1 MIIPWWARYGA
12 PFLAGV
18 LLTLLWHGFVMRGVQ
33 NDQLTTQVV
42 QAEQKIVYID
52 REVKSNDDNSAQY
65 LADLDKVR
73 KESDSLRAG
82 LAAGSVAIRV
92 CRADATTANV
102 RADSA
107 GALAEATAADN
118 AKLERIVVSLLEH
131 AERNDAW
138 MKSAHEFINRER

>member
-1 MIIPWWARYGA
+1 VIIPWWVRYGA
-12 PFLAGV
+12 PFFAGV
-18 LLTLLWHGFVMRGVQ
+18 LLTLLWHGFVMRGVE

-52 REVKSNDDNSAQY
+52 REVKSNDDNTSQY
-65 LADLDKVR
+65 LADLDKAR

-92 CRADATTANV
+92 CRADANTAIV

-118 AKLERIVVSLLEH
+118 ARLERLVVSLLEH

-138 MKSAHEFINRER
+138 MKSAHEFMNRER

>member
-1 MIIPWWARYGA
+1 VPYLSTLKYGA

-18 LLTLLWHGFVMRGVQ
+18 LLTLLWNGFVMRGVE

-42 QAEQKIVYID
+42 QAEHKIVYID

-65 LADLDKVR
+65 LAELDKAR

-92 CRADATTANV
+92 CRADATTAIV

-107 GALAEATAADN
+107 GAFAEATAADN
-118 AKLERIVVSLLEH
+118 AKLERLVVSLLEH

-138 MKSAHEFINRER
+138 MKSAHEFMNRER

>member
-1 MIIPWWARYGA
+1 VIIPWWVRYGA

-18 LLTLLWHGFVMRGVQ
+18 LLTLLWHGFVMRGVE

-52 REVKSNDDNSAQY
+52 REVNSNDDNAAQY
-65 LADLDKVR
+65 LAELDKAR

-92 CRADATTANV
+92 CRADATTAIM

-118 AKLERIVVSLLEH
+118 AKLERLVVSLLEH

-138 MKSAHEFINRER
+138 MKAAHEFMNRKR

>member
-1 MIIPWWARYGA
+1 VNYLSVLKYGA

-33 NDQLTTQVV
+33 NDQLGKEVV
-42 QAEQKIVYID
+42 RIQKEIVYID

-65 LADLDKVR
+65 LAELDKAR
-73 KESDSLRAG
+73 KESESLRAG

-92 CRADATTANV
+92 CRAGATTATV

-107 GALAEATAADN
+107 GALAESTAADN
-118 AKLERIVVSLLEH
+118 AKLERLVVSLLEH

>member
-1 MIIPWWARYGA
+1 VTYLSALKYGA

-18 LLTLLWHGFVMRGVQ
+18 MLTLLWHGFVMRGVE

-65 LADLDKVR
+65 LADLDKAR

-92 CRADATTANV
+92 CRADATTAIV

-107 GALAEATAADN
+107 GALAAATAADN
-118 AKLERIVVSLLEH
+118 AKLERLVVSLLEH
-131 AERNDAW
+131 AEQNDAW
-138 MKSAHEFINRER
+138 MKSAHKFINRKR

>member
-1 MIIPWWARYGA
+1 MTYLSALKYAA

-65 LADLDKVR
+65 LAELDKAR

-92 CRADATTANV
+92 CRADATTAIV

-118 AKLERIVVSLLEH
+118 AQLERLVVSLLEH

-138 MKSAHEFINRER
+138 MKSAHEFMNRER

>member
-1 MIIPWWARYGA
+1 VPYLSALKYAA

-33 NDQLTTQVV
+33 NDQLTTQVA

-52 REVKSNDDNSAQY
+52 REVKSNDDNSSQY
-65 LADLDKVR
+65 LAELDKAR
-73 KESDSLRAG
+73 KESDNLRAG

-92 CRADATTANV
+92 CRADAATATV
-102 RADSA
+102 QADSA

-118 AKLERIVVSLLEH
+118 AKLERLVVSLLEH

-138 MKSAHEFINRER
+138 MKSAHEFMNRKR

>member
-1 MIIPWWARYGA
+1 VIIPWWVKYGA

-18 LLTLLWHGFVMRGVQ
+18 MLTLLWHGFVMRGVQ
-33 NDQLTTQVV
+33 NDQLGKDVV
-42 QAEQKIVYID
+42 RIQKEIVYID

-65 LADLDKVR
+65 LAELDKAR

-92 CRADATTANV
+92 CRADATTATV

-107 GALAEATAADN
+107 DALAEATAADN
-118 AKLERIVVSLLEH
+118 AKLERVVVSLLEH

-138 MKSAHEFINRER
+138 MKSAHEFMNRER

>member
-1 MIIPWWARYGA
+1 MPYLSVLKYGA
-12 PFLAGV
+12 PFIAGI
-18 LLTLLWHGFVMRGVQ
+18 LLTLLWHGFVMRGVE
-33 NDQLTTQVV
+33 NDQLGKEVV
-42 QAEQKIVYID
+42 RIQKEIVYID

-65 LADLDKVR
+65 LADLDKAR

-92 CRADATTANV
+92 CRADATTATV

-118 AKLERIVVSLLEH
+118 AKIERLVISLLEH

>member
-1 MIIPWWARYGA
+1 MPYLSALKYGL

-18 LLTLLWHGFVMRGVQ
+18 MLTLLWHGFVMRGVQ

-65 LADLDKVR
+65 LAELDKAR

-92 CRADATTANV
+92 CRADAATAIV
-102 RADSA
+102 QADSA

-118 AKLERIVVSLLEH
+118 AKLERLVVSLLEH

-138 MKSAHEFINRER
+138 MKSAHEFMNRER